1 MGIYGNILSSYGNT
15 NNYRDPQ
22 ELFIETSMIAADMK
36 YDLFDGLVSESYI
49 GLIHEGK
56 IWDAIKEIFHKI
68 VQGIKHAIEKIIE
81 LGKSIYDKF
90 KKTKHEEKV
99 DKFNKETDQKDV
111 KVAKNKEEAQQM
123 KAKRLELSDSQK
135 DEYARKSFENDINK
149 KTGGYKSKS
158 DFNNYSGEQ
167 ETGLTVVKSKNI
179 LISDEVY
186 KGWMDYEEISYY
198 LLPKSKSSISYVF
211 EDIFGFKNGSESKI
225 DIRNI
230 AYGMSKEYYN
240 VNKTLKNRSDYVDD
254 DMMAD
259 KLDSEWDDNKPQI
272 RTYAKRSDQ
281 SALYQKI
288 DADPEEFFKDIQE
301 QIDESLPDSILALRP
316 KYSEYWGEDG
326 INLKTFLEKCESI
339 DTKVCKPVD
348 IKAIDIHKNKNKYIY
363 KGLWMGYRDNLGAS
377 INKRYQEYLKDI
389 LKKVEDAQREIQK
402 MVDAG
407 TKEYTDKTRSS
418 TGNGIS
424 YTVNVSYLSRYV
436 SKIGTFCSQTISA
449 LAAVYKEQNRLKVAE
464 MRQIHQV
471 MAFYNRC
478 FV

>member
-1 MGIYGNILSSYGNT
+1 MSIYGNILSSYGNT

-111 KVAKNKEEAQQM
+111 KVAKNREEAQQM

-149 KTGGYKSKS
+149 K
-158 DFNNYSGEQ
+158 
-167 ETGLTVVKSKNI
+167 TGLTVVKSKNI

-211 EDIFGFKNGSESKI
+211 EDIFGFKNGGESKI
-225 DIRNI
+225 DIRKI
-230 AYGMSKEYYN
+230 AYAMSKEYYN
-240 VNKTLKNRSDYVDD
+240 VNKTLKNRSDYSIE
-254 DMMAD
+254 
-259 KLDSEWDDNKPQI
+259 LDFEWESNKPQI
-272 RTYAKRSDQ
+272 RTYANKSNQ

-301 QIDESLPDSILALRP
+301 QIDESLPDYILALKH
-316 KYSEYWGEDG
+316 KYAEYWGVAG

-377 INKRYQEYLKDI
+377 INKQYQEYLKDI

-418 TGNGIS
+418 TGNAIS